1 MIKKDH
7 KLNIES
13 QIRVLTITEVDNHKN
28 FKMSKTE
35 LFGNQG
41 NSAAPEV

>member
-7 KLNIES
+7 KLNIE
-13 QIRVLTITEVDNHKN
+13 IRVLTITEVNKYKN

-41 NSAAPEV
+41 NSVAPEV